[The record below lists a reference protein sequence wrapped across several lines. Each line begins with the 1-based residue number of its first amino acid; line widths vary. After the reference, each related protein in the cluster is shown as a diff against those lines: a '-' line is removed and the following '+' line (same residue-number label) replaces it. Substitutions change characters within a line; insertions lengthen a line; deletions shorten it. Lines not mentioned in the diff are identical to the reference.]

1 MRKQIQKSLLLT
13 GLISVILSFCI
24 AGILYYQGMQTRA
37 IHEIGHLTEVA
48 ADGMTDDA
56 DRNREYLEKIRAK
69 SERELQIVWVA
80 DDGTPLYE
88 SKPERNPV
96 YLSHPAIK
104 EAMEG
109 EEGHVVRNNGD
120 GVPTSYWAKKL
131 SDGSVLC
138 FSVARAAPAGILTP
152 LLPEVA
158 IFLFVFAVACFAASE
173 KETEYVLR
181 PLRKVEGLISDIMEG
196 APERPIPGG
205 YEELRPL
212 VDKVREQ
219 KKEIQNYMDDLEEER
234 NTIRTVVNTIS
245 DGIIVLNNKKEIVDC
260 NVRVRSIFKMSGDVR
275 FRKVAVLYHDED
287 WLRAVSMAYQKEER
301 QEYTMTIFGRPYRAS
316 MAHIELADGD
326 TGLLVVLHDLTATY
340 AAEKMRR
347 EFSANVSHELKTP
360 LTSISGFAEMI
371 ANGMYQSEAD
381 VKLFGSRIFEESR
394 RMMAL
399 IETIMHLSK
408 IEERQTTIT
417 WKPVDMASIAHY
429 VADIIEPQAVSKNVV
444 IHVDADKLFVYGN
457 LALLSELV
465 MNCVDNAVKYNKNGG
480 EVEVGLH
487 PEGADKM
494 LLTIT
499 DTGIGIPKDK
509 QNRVFERFYRAEES
523 RNKATGGSG
532 LGLAICKHIVSQHKG
547 TIEITSVE
555 GEGTTVRILLPRM
568 SDADVAKEEAAS
580 NIAQLEA
587 AKVESGLIEEA
598 EPAMVEEEKER
609 EEREEAHSKNKKT
622 KKDKKIL
629 KEKKTKKDDR
639 KEDRGKRN
647 NFRNRV
653 GVKAKSSII

>member
-1 MRKQIQKSLLLT
+1 MKEQIQKSLLFT
-13 GLISVILSFCI
+13 GLLSVILSFCI
-24 AGILYYQGMQTRA
+24 AGILYYQGIQARA

-56 DRNREYLEKIRAK
+56 ERNLTYLEKIREK
-69 SERELQIVWVA
+69 SERELQISWIA
-80 DDGTPLYE
+80 PDGSALFE
-88 SKPERNPV
+88 SKAGADTNYLDKPEVKN
-96 YLSHPAIK
+96 AF
-104 EAMEG
+104 AG
-109 EEGHVVRNNGD
+109 EESHAVRNDGD
-120 GVPTSYWAKKL
+120 GVPTSYWARQL
-131 SDGSVLC
+131 ADGSVLR
-138 FSVARAAPAGILTP
+138 FAVARTAPGGILSP
-152 LLPEVA
+152 LLPEVF
-158 IFLFVFAVACFAASE
+158 IFFFVFAIACFIAAE
-173 KETEYVLR
+173 KETDYVLS

-205 YEELRPL
+205 YKELRPL

-245 DGIIVLNNKKEIVDC
+245 DGIILLNHDREIVDC
-260 NVRVRSIFKMSGDVR
+260 NVRVRSIFQTSGDVR

-287 WLRAVSMAYQKEER
+287 WLRAVNMAYEKEER
-301 QEYTMTIFGRPYRAS
+301 HEYTMTIYGKPYRAA
-316 MAHIELADGD
+316 MAHIELSDGD
-326 TGLLVVLHDLTATY
+326 TGLLIVLHDLTATY

-371 ANGMYQSEAD
+371 ANGMYQNETD
-381 VKLFGSRIFEESR
+381 VKLFASRIFEESR

-417 WKPVDMASIAHY
+417 WKPVDMASIARY
-429 VADIIEPQAVSKNVV
+429 VADLIEPQAAARKVA
-444 IHVDADKLFVYGN
+444 IHVEADKLFVYGN

-465 MNCVDNAVKYNKNGG
+465 MNCVDNAVKYNKEGG
-480 EVEVGLH
+480 EVKVGLH
-487 PEGADKM
+487 PEGADKL
-494 LLTIT
+494 LLTIS

-509 QNRVFERFYRAEES
+509 QGRIFERFYRAEES

-547 TIEITSVE
+547 TIDISSTE

-568 SDADVAKEEAAS
+568 SEADVAKEEAAS

-587 AKVESGLIEEA
+587 AKAESGELNEA
-598 EPAMVEEEKER
+598 EPAMVQAEKEK
-609 EEREEAHSKNKKT
+609 EEREEAHRKNKKA
-622 KKDKKIL
+622 KKEKRTQ
-629 KEKKTKKDDR
+629 KEKKVKKEERDKERDR
-639 KEDRGKRN
+639 KEEKGK
-647 NFRNRV
+647 
-653 GVKAKSSII
+653 KK